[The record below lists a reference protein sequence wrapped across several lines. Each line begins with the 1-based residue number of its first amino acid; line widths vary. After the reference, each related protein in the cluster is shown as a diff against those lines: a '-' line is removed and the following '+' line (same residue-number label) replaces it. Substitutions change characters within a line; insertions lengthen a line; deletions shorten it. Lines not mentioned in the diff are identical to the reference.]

1 MEFHAGKI
9 FRETAGDALV
19 GGPPDGAGHVEDPAD
34 LLKSRARGEG
44 AMDPVPDL
52 GAG

>member
-1 MEFHAGKI
+1 MLEKI
-9 FRETAGDALV
+9 LRERAGDALV
-19 GGPPDGAGHVEDPAD
+19 GGPPHSAGHVEDPPD
-34 LLKSRARGEG
+34 LLKGRACGEG